1 MNFKELSRISQRA
14 INDSKRSSSTT
25 RRVPDARARVFIA
38 KRKAFDS
45 ARKTRRA
52 GMRVS
57 DSKNR
62 FGIKNRRASDARARV
77 FIAKRKAF
85 DAVRT
90 SRFTTRRASD
100 ARRNK
105 RGVRAMTNR
114 EYKIAFRK
122 FQDSLSYRVL
132 RSKLRKSIM
141 DTESTED
148 AVCAVLSSLNENS
161 DAVQTLSALVE
172 VLGSVIDKLQSA
184 VQQGEEGSEDYEDY
198 ED

>member
-14 INDSKRSSSTT
+14 INDSKRSSSTARTGGLAT
-25 RRVPDARARVFIA
+25 R
-38 KRKAFDS
+38 
-45 ARKTRRA
+45 
-52 GMRVS
+52 RVS
-57 DSKNR
+57 DSTIR
-62 FGIKNRRASDARARV
+62 FGTKRRRASDDRASI

-85 DAVRT
+85 DAARIGGLA
-90 SRFTTRRASD
+90 TRRAFD
-100 ARRNK
+100 TRHNK

-114 EYKIAFRK
+114 ESKIAFRK

-148 AVCAVLSSLNENS
+148 AVCAVLSTLNENS

-184 VQQGEEGSEDYEDY
+184 VQQGEDGSEDGSEDYEGY